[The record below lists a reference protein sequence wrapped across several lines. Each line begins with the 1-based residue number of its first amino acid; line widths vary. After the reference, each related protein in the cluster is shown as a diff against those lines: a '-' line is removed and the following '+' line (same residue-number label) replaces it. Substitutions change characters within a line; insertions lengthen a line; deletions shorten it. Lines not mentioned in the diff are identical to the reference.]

1 MSSKRRK
8 KYSKYSLTKK
18 NRARFSHAVPFF
30 FSMKPLRTCLVHP
43 REVRMEIEQERAM
56 AERGMRRA
64 CARILR
70 RVRGKLFLM
79 RPIREV
85 HVTNMIFVEDK

>member
-1 MSSKRRK
+1 MF
-8 KYSKYSLTKK
+8 
-18 NRARFSHAVPFF
+18 A
-30 FSMKPLRTCLVHP
+30 LRTCLVHP
-43 REVRMEIEQERAM
+43 RGVDGARTGVGNVGVA
-56 AERGMRRA
+56 GMRRA